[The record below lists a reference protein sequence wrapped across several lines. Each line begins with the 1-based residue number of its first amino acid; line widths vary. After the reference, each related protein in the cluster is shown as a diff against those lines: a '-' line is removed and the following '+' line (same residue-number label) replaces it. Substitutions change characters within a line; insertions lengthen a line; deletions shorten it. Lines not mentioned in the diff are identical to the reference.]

1 MACKFFEMIEKRWAA
16 SARVC
21 VGLDPDIKKIPKK
34 ILGSKSTSSPL
45 FMTNQQVVD
54 MTKDL
59 ALCYK
64 PNRAFYKGPE
74 GLMALRNTV
83 AHIRNV
89 AEGVPIILDAKYGD
103 IGNTNVGYSEEAF
116 DWLKCDAV
124 TVHNYMGLEA
134 MKPFLEQK
142 DKGIFVLCRTSN
154 PGAGEFQDL
163 PILYKRFEGAS
174 MTTMPLYEMV
184 AEHVKQLW
192 NYNGNCA
199 LVVGATF
206 SDQLLNVRSVVGE
219 DMWLLLPGFGSQG
232 GDVFSAIRAGASKK
246 GRVLGNS
253 SSGIMFS
260 SDPKA
265 ALQKLTDEIN
275 AALPKVPA

>member
-1 MACKFFEMIEKRWAA
+1 MACKFFEMLEKRWAA
-16 SARVC
+16 GARVC
-21 VGLDPDIKKIPKK
+21 IGLDPDLKKIPQK
-34 ILGSKSTSSPL
+34 ILESKSTSSPL
-45 FMTNQQVVD
+45 LMMNQTVVD
-54 MTKDL
+54 ATKDL

-64 PNRAFYKGPE
+64 PNRGFYKGPE
-74 GLMALRNTV
+74 GLQALRNTV

-103 IGNTNVGYSEEAF
+103 IGNTNVGYLEETF

-124 TVHNYMGLEA
+124 TVHNYMGMEA

-154 PGAGEFQDL
+154 PGADEFQDL
-163 PILYKRFEGAS
+163 PIFYKRFPGAS
-174 MTTMPLYEMV
+174 MTTMPMYEMV

-192 NYNGNCA
+192 NYNGNCG

-206 SDQLLNVRSVVGE
+206 PDQLRNVRSVVGA

-232 GDVFSAIRAGASKK
+232 GDVLSAIHAGATKK
-246 GRVLGNS
+246 GRVVGNS

-260 SDPKA
+260 SNPKA
-265 ALQKLTDEIN
+265 ALQQLTNEIN
-275 AALPKVPA
+275 AALETVPA